1 MTYDLLI
8 NNRFDNNWKVYK
20 GLKNL
25 SIALSI
31 SEKEVK
37 NNSSFVFI
45 RKVTSCF
52 GPDVWKH
59 FSLKTPIY
67 SRLNYVEFSTNIYL
81 LSKFKLYKDNL

>member
-8 NNRFDNNWKVYK
+8 NTRFDNKWKVYK

-37 NNSSFVFI
+37 NNSSLVFI
-45 RKVTSCF
+45 RKVTSSY
-52 GPDVWKH
+52 GPDNWKH
-59 FSLKTPIY
+59 YNLKTPHIY
-67 SRLNYVEFSTNIYL
+67 SRLNNVEFSTNNYL
-81 LSKFKLYKDNL
+81 LSKFQLYEDN